1 MNDLLLLEI
10 GLVATILWIGFVSAI
25 SFMEAWLKFRAP
37 GITLQMGLGIGKLVF
52 RALNKVEI
60 FLALIIG
67 VTSFLLQ
74 HSWDELQYVFYFIA
88 ISILFLQTF
97 WLLPALD
104 IRIKAHIENKPL
116 PKSNYHIIFVVA
128 ELIKVFTLIMCT
140 IHIIRVLNSNI

>member
-25 SFMEAWLKFRAP
+25 SFMEAWLKFKAP

-67 VTSFLLQ
+67 ITSFLFQ
-74 HSWDELQYVFYFIA
+74 PIWEELQYVFYFIA
-88 ISILFLQTF
+88 LSILLLQTF

-104 IRIKAHIENKPL
+104 KRIKAHLEIKSL
-116 PKSNYHIIFVVA
+116 PKSNYHIIFVTA
-128 ELIKVFTLIMCT
+128 ELIKVFSLIMCT
-140 IHIIRVLNSNI
+140 IHILRLLNSNI